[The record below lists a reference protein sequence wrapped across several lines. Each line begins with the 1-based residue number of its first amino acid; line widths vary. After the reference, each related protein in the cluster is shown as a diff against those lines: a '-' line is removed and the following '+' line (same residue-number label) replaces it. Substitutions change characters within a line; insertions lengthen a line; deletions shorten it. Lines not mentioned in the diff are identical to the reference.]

1 MESKKNEQLEL
12 TSEESN
18 TQAEGVVT
26 FKKPYQF
33 EGQTF
38 ESVDLSGID
47 DLTGDD
53 LLEADRAYTASG
65 QFSPLPEMTLAYAFS
80 IAATVTKQPIE
91 FYRALPAKE
100 GLKIKNEVIRFLN
113 N

>member
-1 MESKKNEQLEL
+1 METKTNEQ
-12 TSEESN
+12 TESVKGATV
-18 TQAEGVVT
+18 TQAEGVVI

>member
-1 MESKKNEQLEL
+1 METKTNEQ
-12 TSEESN
+12 TESAKGAPDA
-18 TQAEGVVT
+18 QVEGVVT

-91 FYRALPAKE
+91 FYRSLPAKE

>member
-1 MESKKNEQLEL
+1 MESKQLEL
-12 TSEESN
+12 TNEETK
-18 TQAEGVVT
+18 TQAEGVVK
-26 FKKPYQF
+26 FSKPYLF
-33 EGQTF
+33 EGNTY
-38 ESVDLSGID
+38 ESVDLSGIE

-53 LLEADRAYTASG
+53 LLEADRAFSASG

-91 FYRALPAKE
+91 FYRALPAKD
-100 GLKIKNEVIRFLN
+100 GLKVKNEVIRFLN

>member
-1 MESKKNEQLEL
+1 METKTNEQP
-12 TSEESN
+12 TSAKEESV
-18 TQAEGVVT
+18 TQGEGIVK

-33 EGQTF
+33 EGKTY

-53 LLEADRAYTASG
+53 LLEADRAYTSSG
-65 QFSPLPEMTLAYAFS
+65 QFSPVPEMTLAYAFS
-80 IAATVTKQPIE
+80 IAATVTEQPIE

-100 GLKIKNEVIRFLN
+100 ALKIKNEVIRFLN

>member
-1 MESKKNEQLEL
+1 METKKNEQLEL
-12 TSEESN
+12 VNEEIV
-18 TQAEGVVT
+18 TKGEGVVI

-80 IAATVTKQPIE
+80 LAATVTKQPIE

>member
-1 MESKKNEQLEL
+1 METKTNEKLEL
-12 TSEESN
+12 VKDGSV
-18 TQAEGVVT
+18 TQKEGVVT

-33 EGQTF
+33 EGQTY

-80 IAATVTKQPIE
+80 IAATVTQQPVE

>member
-1 MESKKNEQLEL
+1 METKTNEQ
-12 TSEESN
+12 TESVKGAPV

>member
-1 MESKKNEQLEL
+1 MDAKTNEQTEAVNVESKK
-12 TSEESN
+12 
-18 TQAEGVVT
+18 QAEGIVK
-26 FKKPYQF
+26 FKKPYSF
-33 EGQTF
+33 EGQTYQ
-38 ESVDLSGID
+38 SVDLSGID

-91 FYRALPAKE
+91 FYRSLPAKE
-100 GLKIKNEVIRFLN
+100 GLKVKNEVIRFLN